1 MAGGFDRM
9 DGKTCVV
16 TGASSGIGQ
25 AAAVALAR
33 LGSTVVLVCRDR
45 ARGEAAL
52 AEVRSASSG
61 TAQPVLELADLSSQD
76 QVRDVAGRLSA
87 LDRIDVLI
95 NNAGLIL
102 GERRVTADG
111 LEYTFAVNHLA
122 PFLLTTMLLGKL
134 QDSAPARVI
143 TVASAAH
150 TRARLDLDDLQLEQ
164 GYSAW
169 RAYSNGKLANI
180 LFTRELARRLPG
192 TGVTANCLHPG
203 VVRSRFGN
211 ESGPLSRI
219 GIMIGGPFMV
229 SPAAGADTAVYLAS
243 SPDVAGD
250 SGGYYVKRRPQQPS
264 SAARDDETARKLWQ
278 ASEELTQVRA

>member
-1 MAGGFDRM
+1 MAGGYDRM

-16 TGASSGIGQ
+16 TGASSGIGK

-33 LGSTVVLVCRDR
+33 LGATVALVCRDR

-61 TAQPVLELADLSSQD
+61 TAQPVLELADLSSQAE
-76 QVRDVAGRLSA
+76 VRDVAGRLSG

-122 PFLLTTMLLGKL
+122 PFLLTSMLLGKL
-134 QDSAPARVI
+134 QDSAPARVV

-150 TRARLDLDDLQLEQ
+150 TRARLDLDDLQLEK
-164 GYSAW
+164 GYDSW

-203 VVRSRFGN
+203 VVRSGFGR

-219 GIMIGGPFMV
+219 GIKIGGPFMV
-229 SPAAGADTAVYLAS
+229 SPATGADTIVYLAS
-243 SPDVAGD
+243 SPDVAGA
-250 SGGYYVKRRPQQPS
+250 SGGYYAKRRPQQPS
-264 SAARDDETARKLWQ
+264 RDARDDETARKLWQ